1 LAGEVPQKAT
11 CVSPKEICRA
21 VGGTSPSQRF
31 KGFFIKNVLG
41 IKKVVSLRPQ
51 KTFFSI
57 NHLKEGSVLK

>member
-1 LAGEVPQKAT
+1 VKVTTEDAHRFTTNWSEPFIQGFGWL
-11 CVSPKEICRA
+11 SIC
-21 VGGTSPSQRF
+21 
-31 KGFFIKNVLG
+31 FFIKNVLE